1 MTSARTSSAWCSAA
15 TTTKSLTSASWCPR
29 KRSCRP
35 PARRSADIIGLS
47 GLITPSLDEMVH
59 VAKEM
64 ERQGFS
70 VPLLIGGAT
79 TSKAHTAVKIAP
91 GYSQPVIHVLD
102 ASRAV
107 GVVGSL
113 LNPAPQAGL
122 RRRISAPNTTSSARS
137 TPNRKPSRCSPS
149 RKPAAAAPRSTGKPA
164 TSRSPPSPAS
174 ASLPPIRHTHHA
186 SPIADRPFPSRSPTS
201 CPFIDW
207 SPFFHTWEL
216 RGRYPAILEKP
227 EARKLFDDAQ
237 ELLQRHRQPRIC
249 SPRAGSMASSPPT
262 PSATMSNSTPTTP
275 GRRS

>member
-1 MTSARTSSAWCSAA
+1 M
-15 TTTKSLTSASWCPR
+15 TSASWCPR
-29 KRSCRP
+29 EKILQT
-35 PARRSADIIGLS
+35 AREKGADIIGLS

-107 GVVGSL
+107 GVVSSL
-113 LNPAPQAGL
+113 LNPRLKPAFVANTRAEYDKLRAQHAEQKAKPLLTLEEARQRRTPIDWKASDIAKPAFTGL
-122 RRRISAPNTTSSARS
+122 RVLASDPPTRNTQ
-137 TPNRKPSRCSPS
+137 
-149 RKPAAAAPRSTGKPA
+149 PA
-164 TSRSPPSPAS
+164 TACQ
-174 ASLPPIRHTHHA
+174 
-186 SPIADRPFPSRSPTS
+186 SPISLSDLV
-201 CPFIDW
+201 PFIDW

-237 ELLQRHRQPRIC
+237 ELLNDIVSRNLLAARGGLWLLPRQR
-249 SPRAGSMASSPPT
+249 
-262 PSATMSNSTPTTP
+262 
-275 GRRS
+275 RRR